1 MAKAKK
7 FDPKAYEADMKA
19 RKAKIQDVGAPAET
33 VATPDIQPDTK
44 KPEKAAKA
52 AKTAKSKA
60 GKADKKAD
68 TKKQPKAKV
77 DHAAEVANIPHSSV
91 SLKTNTAPSVE
102 IATELQHA
110 FDFFNQRLFEGKLEP
125 VVFSNTRLKKS
136 LGHFWPK
143 SWTRRKDLKG
153 KVHEIGLDFARL
165 HGEND
170 KEVLST
176 LVHEMCHELIEMLGK
191 KERGHGKYW
200 VAAMLMVGLE
210 PIILDAKG
218 NPTGKATGPNSSH
231 KIVSGGKFD
240 EAAKELLK
248 TGFKLS
254 WANEPM
260 PEPEKKPSKKKKAG
274 AKAKHTCPVCQRNAW
289 GAPSLYLHCKG
300 GPEDSHD
307 LTEMDCDREEY
318 AEGADKD
325 EAEE

>member
-7 FDPKAYEADMKA
+7 FDPKAYEADMTA
-19 RKAKIQDVGAPAET
+19 RKAKISDMGAPAET
-33 VATPDIQPDTK
+33 VETPKVKPAPVEKAKAKPAKKDKPAAKPTKEPKAK
-44 KPEKAAKA
+44 KPA
-52 AKTAKSKA
+52 
-60 GKADKKAD
+60 
-68 TKKQPKAKV
+68 KAKV
-77 DHAAEVANIPHSSV
+77 DHAAEVANIPNSTV
-91 SLKTNTAPSVE
+91 SLKTNVAPSVE

-125 VVFSNTRLKKS
+125 VVFSNVRLKKA
-136 LGHFWPK
+136 LGHFWAK

-191 KERGHGKYW
+191 QERGHGKYW

-218 NPTGKATGPNSSH
+218 QPTGKATGPNSSH
-231 KIVSGGKFD
+231 KIVPGGKFD
-240 EAAKELLK
+240 ETAKELLK

-300 GPEDSHD
+300 GPADEHD
-307 LTEMDCDREEY
+307 LTEMDCDRSEY
-318 AEGADKD
+318 DGDKD
-325 EAEE
+325 EGEEG